1 MLKKANRS
9 TAVLVKEK
17 LVDTKIVAL
26 PIDTATINVVFDW
39 FDEEEISLANA
50 KADGEEIDE
59 KYLEY
64 ICTAVN
70 DLLETDV
77 EKVDIEYLNQLIAAL

>member
-26 PIDTATINVVFDW
+26 PIDTATINIVFDW

-50 KADGEEIDE
+50 KADGEAIDE

-64 ICTAVN
+64 ICIAVN

-77 EKVDIEYLNQLIAAL
+77 EKVDIEHLNQLIAAL

>member
-50 KADGEEIDE
+50 KADGEAIDE

-64 ICTAVN
+64 ICIAVN
-70 DLLETDV
+70 DLLETDE

>member
-17 LVDTKIVAL
+17 LVDAQIVDL
-26 PIDTATINVVFDW
+26 PIDSKTISVVFDW

-50 KADGEEIDE
+50 KADGEVIDDR
-59 KYLEY
+59 YLEY
-64 ICTAVN
+64 ICIAVN
-70 DLLETDV
+70 DLLETDA
-77 EKVDIEYLNQLIAAL
+77 EKVDIEYLNQLIASL

>member
-17 LVDTKIVAL
+17 LVDTKIVPL

-50 KADGEEIDE
+50 KADGEAIDE

-64 ICTAVN
+64 ICIAVN

-77 EKVDIEYLNQLIAAL
+77 EKVDIEYLNQLIASL

>member
-17 LVDTKIVAL
+17 LVDAQIVDL
-26 PIDTATINVVFDW
+26 PIDSKTISVVFDW

-50 KADGEEIDE
+50 KADGEAIDE
-59 KYLEY
+59 SYLEY
-64 ICTAVN
+64 ICIAVD
-70 DLLETDV
+70 DLLETDA
-77 EKVDIEYLNQLIAAL
+77 EKVDIEYLNQLIAAI